1 MRPSLWAWPSGSRF
15 RWSLKEMY
23 SNGGPEALT
32 EETPK
37 PRRSAGVEGLRH
49 SRRRRP
55 DPVDLQDCGD
65 FWVLQDQVPPLMVA
79 SFKLI
84 IKARQTWWLR
94 NPECPKFLRENLVPD
109 PVKDSGSLPG
119 LTLGFC
125 SAPTVPVRNVAG
137 VAGAPSQLP
146 CLVSHPL
153 QGDAPVLVL
162 WYKDGAR
169 FPFYTR
175 VVKLV
180 VYSVSPDAPAE
191 GILQYGTSTAHS
203 LNNKSGQNDQG
214 AHQWSVTL
222 CKGSGN
228 SIKIDNEN
236 YGSGTLGSGA
246 LGFVRQVRPGSG
258 TLGFATPEPGPPGPV
273 TPEPGTLGPV
283 TPEPG
288 RLGSVTPGYGALG
301 YVTLGSATLQFVTKG
316 SKTLRFWKTGVRVKP
331 EETLE
336 PLEAS
341 RKTCSVICED
351 NPNTEGSSMLS
362 PHEDPSCP
370 LSYPEDNTMTQEEFP
385 LVPSRLVVLDQN
397 QRAVPAGFLGPLTE
411 GEALTLYCVATGG
424 RPAPEVTW
432 WRGSTLLAN
441 RSVILRHDDGARAP
455 SSGVGVGVRQ
465 VRTELSIPAL
475 TRDYLHANL
484 TCRAS
489 NNNITEPHSTTLA
502 LDVYLRPTSVRIRA
516 PEASLVEG
524 QQTRLECVAEGA
536 YPAATLAWTKTTLHG
551 VPSTLPS
558 TSRHLGER
566 TSSFVVVVPEMR
578 RERERE
584 RGVYYTSAP
593 LLLPGQDVLVTNQRK
608 AGVLVSGRNLV
619 LQMVRRSS
627 AGNYTCSAANT
638 LAAATSN
645 VVHLDIRYLP
655 VCVAGPQ
662 TVAVAEGE
670 SAHLSC
676 RVDAQPEDDLSFT
689 WVFNNTLDTIEV
701 EQHRFTVLPGIST
714 LDYTPRSPR
723 DYGTLSCW
731 ATNAVGTQADP
742 CRFTVV
748 EAGPPERVD
757 NCVLVNLTVESLEV
771 GCSPGKDGGLPQ
783 RFVARVYAAPTHTL
797 LATME
802 EDQAPRFHVGGLT
815 PGQDYL
821 ITVTAVNAKGASQ
834 PQQIDAVRLKVA
846 EKRMVDVTSPP
857 VSPLVGVFLGLV
869 GGFVLLLVVG
879 VVLSR
884 ARSNRCRCW
893 GHREGDSGVVTSGN
907 SPPPTITP
915 SSTHAHAHAGGLS
928 LREDEGKEAPDVLR
942 TINVTAEL
950 LETQIC
956 PEIIP
961 ARVPPPPY
969 TRTQTAT
976 QTATTRESQE
986 LPTLAVAAAA
996 ASSSSSSTTTV
1007 GGGAGQAL
1015 FRDTGS
1021 PLHLLHEESFV

>member
-1 MRPSLWAWPSGSRF
+1 MGYRTGTS
-15 RWSLKEMY
+15 
-23 SNGGPEALT
+23 T
-32 EETPK
+32 D
-37 PRRSAGVEGLRH
+37 GV
-49 SRRRRP
+49 
-55 DPVDLQDCGD
+55 
-65 FWVLQDQVPPLMVA
+65 
-79 SFKLI
+79 
-84 IKARQTWWLR
+84 
-94 NPECPKFLRENLVPD
+94 
-109 PVKDSGSLPG
+109 PG
-119 LTLGFC
+119 LGVISGTRAGF
-125 SAPTVPVRNVAG
+125 SESDSKLQKAVRAFEMPVWDVAG

-169 FPFYTR
+169 FPFYTLDLREGGEKQEEYVEHSVEGR
-175 VVKLV
+175 VKADVRGAHLTFDPV
-180 VYSVSPDAPAE
+180 QGHDSGRYRCRVDFEVSPTVFA
-191 GILQYGTSTAHS
+191 LVS
-203 LNNKSGQNDQG
+203 LT
-214 AHQWSVTL
+214 V
-222 CKGSGN
+222 
-228 SIKIDNEN
+228 
-236 YGSGTLGSGA
+236 
-246 LGFVRQVRPGSG
+246 
-258 TLGFATPEPGPPGPV
+258 
-273 TPEPGTLGPV
+273 
-283 TPEPG
+283 
-288 RLGSVTPGYGALG
+288 
-301 YVTLGSATLQFVTKG
+301 YV
-316 SKTLRFWKTGVRVKP
+316 
-331 EETLE
+331 
-336 PLEAS
+336 
-341 RKTCSVICED
+341 
-351 NPNTEGSSMLS
+351 
-362 PHEDPSCP
+362 
-370 LSYPEDNTMTQEEFP
+370 
-385 LVPSRLVVLDQN
+385 VPSRLVIMDQVN
-397 QRAVPAGFLGPLTE
+397 RTVPAGFLGPLTE

-424 RPAPEVTW
+424 QPTPEVTW
-432 WRGSTLLAN
+432 WRGATLLAN
-441 RSVILRHDDGARAP
+441 HSVVLGQEEPFHAPSTHAPNSAMVASFSSPSSSSSSSFSP

-489 NNNITEPHSTTLA
+489 NNNITEPLSTTLP
-502 LDVYLRPTSVRIRA
+502 LLLHLPTCGPTSVRIRA

-566 TSSFVVVVPEMR
+566 TSSFVTLVPESEDDHATLTCTAHNPNISGPGVTTTTVIQVVFAPR
-578 RERERE
+578 VSLQLGANLGSQPITEGKDVYFECEVVANPPAREIVWRKD
-584 RGVYYTSAP
+584 
-593 LLLPGQDVLVTNQRK
+593 DVLVTNQRK

-655 VCVAGPQ
+655 KCIGGPL

-670 SAHLSC
+670 PTRLSC
-676 RVDAQPEDDLSFT
+676 RVDAHPDDGLSFT
-689 WVFNNTLDTIEV
+689 WFFNSSLDTAEV
-701 EQHRFTVLPGIST
+701 AHHQVKVLPGLSI

-893 GHREGDSGVVTSGN
+893 GYREGEGGVVTSGN
-907 SPPPTITP
+907 TADLPNTTP
-915 SSTHAHAHAGGLS
+915 SSAHNHVPHAHIYTHASAITLGVKD
-928 LREDEGKEAPDVLR
+928 RRDAPDVLR
-942 TINVTAEL
+942 TINAEL

-956 PEIIP
+956 PEIIL

-969 TRTQTAT
+969 TRTQAVL
-976 QTATTRESQE
+976 RETLQ
-986 LPTLAVAAAA
+986 LPPTLI
-996 ASSSSSSTTTV
+996 STTTSTSSSLSSTSSPTTVSTTGLDNDGGGRRRV
-1007 GGGAGQAL
+1007 GGGGDNVGGVGGGGVGERGGYSSHAL
-1015 FRDTGS
+1015 YWDSNS
-1021 PLHLLHEESFV
+1021 PLHLLHDESFV